1 MVLAKCLPLKFIIFS
16 PCRIKLLKLYTPM
29 IKIATEPP
37 LILQLNGKAVTAKDE
52 IEKEMKLKADAE
64 VSSCIQF

>member
-1 MVLAKCLPLKFIIFS
+1 
-16 PCRIKLLKLYTPM
+16 
-29 IKIATEPP
+29 
-37 LILQLNGKAVTAKDE
+37 LQLNGKAVTAKDE